1 MRYDDLVV
9 DSEQTVRRVY
19 ERLGLQVGPRFAE
32 ILRDE
37 AERGRHDVSRHDYS
51 LESTGLELEQLVS
64 TFYDICEQFDLD
76 RRGVSP

>member
-1 MRYDDLVV
+1 VRYDDLVV

-19 ERLGLQVGPRFAE
+19 ERLGLQVGPRFAR

-37 AERGRHDVSRHDYS
+37 AQRGRHDVSRHHHW
-51 LESTGLELEQLVS
+51 LESTGLERAQLGS
-64 TFYDICEQFDLD
+64 TFYDICEQFDFD